1 MADKILC
8 EKKGDATHITL
19 NRADCGGLVSDPMA
33 AELAD
38 MIDAAA
44 ANSKYIVFRS
54 AGADFCLGRDPEGR
68 EPGKPTDALDSRR
81 RSDVVF
87 NFYGSFRRSKIP
99 VVCAAQ
105 GRSLG
110 FGCAIASVCDITIA
124 GESSRFALPEMG
136 HNIMPT
142 MAMSSLIDRV
152 GHKGALYLTYSTE
165 EIDAR
170 TALAYGLVSRVV
182 PDDRLDAQL
191 EMVCAALDKAPLAAV
206 LSVKEYA
213 TNALTMSVEQASDFA
228 RNMHAAVNTSAG
240 MMGNK

>member
-1 MADKILC
+1 MADRILC

-33 AELAD
+33 VELAG

-44 ANSKYIVFRS
+44 AGSKYIVFRS
-54 AGADFCLGRDPEGR
+54 EGADFCLGRDPEGR
-68 EPGKPTDALDSRR
+68 EPGRPTDALDSRR
-81 RSDVVF
+81 RSEVVF
-87 NFYGSFRRSKIP
+87 NFYGAFRRAKIP
-99 VVCAAQ
+99 VVCAVQ
-105 GRSLG
+105 GRALG
-110 FGCAIASVCDITIA
+110 FGCAITSVCDITIA
-124 GESSRFALPEMG
+124 AESARFALPEMG

-142 MAMSSLIDRV
+142 MAMSSLVDRL
-152 GHKGALYLTYSTE
+152 GRKGVLYLTYSTE

-191 EMVCAALDKAPLAAV
+191 ALVCAALDKAPLPAV
-206 LSVKEYA
+206 LAVKEYA

-240 MMGNK
+240 MRG

>member
-33 AELAD
+33 VELAG
-38 MIDAAA
+38 MIDEAAA
-44 ANSKYIVFRS
+44 GSKYVVFRS
-54 AGADFCLGRDPEGR
+54 EGADFCLGRDPEGR
-68 EPGKPTDALDSRR
+68 EPGRPTDALDSRR
-81 RSDVVF
+81 RSEVVF
-87 NFYGSFRRSKIP
+87 NFYGAFRRSKIP

-105 GRSLG
+105 GRALG
-110 FGCAIASVCDITIA
+110 FGCAITSVCDITIA
-124 GESSRFALPEMG
+124 AESARFALPEMG

-142 MAMSSLIDRV
+142 MAMSSLIDRL
-152 GHKGALYLTYSTE
+152 GRKGALYLTYSTE

-191 EMVCAALDKAPLAAV
+191 ALVCAALDKAPLPAV
-206 LSVKEYA
+206 LAVKEYA
-213 TNALTMSVEQASDFA
+213 TNALTMSIEQASDFA

-240 MMGNK
+240 MRT

>member
-33 AELAD
+33 AELAT

-68 EPGKPTDALDSRR
+68 EAGKPTDALDSRR
-81 RSDVVF
+81 RSEVVF

-99 VVCAAQ
+99 VVCATQ

-124 GESSRFALPEMG
+124 AERATFALPEMG

-142 MAMSSLIDRV
+142 MAMSSLIDRL
-152 GHKGALYLTYSTE
+152 GRKGALYLTYSTE
-165 EIDAR
+165 EIDAQ

-182 PDDRLDAQL
+182 PDDKLDAQL
-191 EMVCAALDKAPLAAV
+191 EMVCAALDNAPLAAI

-213 TNALTMSVEQASDFA
+213 TNAITMSVEQASDFA
-228 RNMHAAVNTSAG
+228 RNMHSAVNTSAG

>member
-1 MADKILC
+1 MAEKLLCKKI
-8 EKKGDATHITL
+8 DAGTHITI
-19 NRADCGGLVSDPMA
+19 NRSDCGGLVSDPMA
-33 AELAD
+33 SELAD
-38 MIDAAA
+38 MIDAA
-44 ANSKYIVFRS
+44 NNDSKYIVFRS

-68 EPGKPTDALDSRR
+68 EPGKPLDAMDSRR

-99 VVCAAQ
+99 VVAAAQ

-124 GESSRFALPEMG
+124 SESSKFALPEMG

-142 MAMSSLIDRV
+142 MAMSSLVDRV
-152 GHKGALYLTYSTE
+152 GRKGALYLTYSTE
-165 EIDAR
+165 EIDAQ
-170 TALAYGLVSRVV
+170 TALSYGLVSRVV
-182 PDDRLDAQL
+182 PDNRLDSQL
-191 EMVCAALDKAPLAAV
+191 EMVCTALEKAPMPAV

-228 RNMHAAVNTSAG
+228 RNMHSAVNTSSG